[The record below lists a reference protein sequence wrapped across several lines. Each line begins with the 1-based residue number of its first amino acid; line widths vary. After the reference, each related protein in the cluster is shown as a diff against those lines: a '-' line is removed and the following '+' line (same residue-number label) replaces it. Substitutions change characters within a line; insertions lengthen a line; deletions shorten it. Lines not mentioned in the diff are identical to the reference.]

1 MRRTK
6 ILLMCC
12 AFVML
17 QTAYGAS
24 TPPVKAAK
32 AVLPAKA
39 VSPDAQR
46 PNSQQPD
53 PQQQVAVIDS
63 VVAVVN
69 DDVITRH
76 ELDDRV
82 REVVR
87 QLQKQDTP
95 LPAADV
101 LEKQILERM
110 INDMLQAQFAR
121 ETGVRVDDVQLNQA
135 ITRIAQQN
143 NFPSS
148 AEFRAKLEADGVDF
162 MKFREEIRGEII
174 STRLRER
181 EIESKIVISDGE
193 VDNYLANKARMGNA
207 GEEFHLAHILVVVPE
222 QASAEKIQAARERA
236 GQALSQLKSGTGF
249 AQVAAGSSDAKDALK
264 GGDLGWLPGD
274 RIPPLFANE
283 LQNLQPGQTTA
294 VLRSPSGFHILKLLE
309 KRSGNA
315 PVVITQTHA
324 RHILI
329 KTSEIVSE
337 SEAKSRL
344 MEIKQRIEGGADFAT
359 QAKRYSQDGSAQQGG
374 DLDWLSPGQTV
385 PEFEEAMNKLQPGQT
400 GAVQT
405 QFGWH
410 LIQVLERRNTD
421 VSEQQKRQQ
430 ARVAIGTFKSDEQ
443 YQDWLRQLRDRAF
456 VEYRLEEKK

>member
-1 MRRTK
+1 MRTK
-6 ILLMCC
+6 TLLMCYG
-12 AFVML
+12 FIMM

-24 TPPVKAAK
+24 TPPVKDAK
-32 AVLPAKA
+32 AVPPTKTI
-39 VSPDAQR
+39 SPDAQR
-46 PNSQQPD
+46 SNSQQTD

-82 REVVR
+82 REVVH

-95 LPAADV
+95 LPPADV

-110 INDMLQAQFAR
+110 INDMLLAQYAK
-121 ETGVRVDDVQLNQA
+121 ETGMRVDDVQLNQA

-143 NFPSS
+143 SFPSL

-162 MKFREEIRGEII
+162 IKFREEIRGEII

-181 EIESKIVISDGE
+181 EIESKLVISDGE
-193 VDNYLANKARMGNA
+193 VDNYLANKAKMGNA

-236 GQALSQLKSGTGF
+236 EQALSQLKSGKDF

-283 LQNLQPGQTTA
+283 LQNLKPGQTTA
-294 VLRSPSGFHILKLLE
+294 VLRSPSGFHILKLVE
-309 KRSGNA
+309 KRSANA

-329 KTSEIVSE
+329 KTSEIVPE
-337 SEAKSRL
+337 AEAKKQI
-344 MEIKQRIEGGADFAT
+344 MEIKQRIEGGADFAE

-385 PEFEEAMNKLQPGQT
+385 PEFEEAMNKLQPGQM
-400 GAVQT
+400 GVVQT